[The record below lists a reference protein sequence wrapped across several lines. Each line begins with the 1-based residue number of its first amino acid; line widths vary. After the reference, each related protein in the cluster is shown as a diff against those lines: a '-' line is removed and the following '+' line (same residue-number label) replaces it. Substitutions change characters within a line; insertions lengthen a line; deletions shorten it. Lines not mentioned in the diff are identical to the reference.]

1 MNRTSVRRI
10 VVPSLAALSLGL
22 AVSAC
27 GAANE
32 SSSSNSGSGS
42 SSLSGTLK
50 GSGSSAQQ
58 AAIQAWS
65 AAFGQKNSG
74 VTINY
79 DPAGSGAGVTAFN
92 SGAVDFAGSD
102 AALSASKG
110 EIAAATKRC
119 GGDVLEV
126 PDYVSPIAV
135 IYNLKGVSKLNLDAK
150 TVAEIFAGTIKKWDD
165 PAIKALNS
173 GVSLPSTAINAVHRS
188 DDSGT
193 TNNFTDY
200 LFQASSG
207 AWKSA
212 ASKTWPLK
220 SGEGAN
226 GTSGVVSAVKG
237 GDGSIGYAD
246 NSQAKGLQVANIQV
260 GSAFVAP
267 SADGAAKAL
276 EASPLDTTRTAGDMA
291 VKVDRTTTASG
302 AYPLMLTSYLIACPT
317 YSADKAKLVK
327 GFLSY
332 IVSTAGQ
339 QEGASSA
346 GSAPL
351 PSSLQTKAAGIID
364 GIKTK

>member
-1 MNRTSVRRI
+1 VNRTSLRRI
-10 VVPSLAALSLGL
+10 AAPGITALALGL

-27 GAANE
+27 GAGNE
-32 SSSSNSGSGS
+32 TASSSSGS

-58 AAIQAWS
+58 SAIQAWS
-65 AAFGQKNSG
+65 AAFGKKNSG
-74 VTINY
+74 VTVNY

-102 AALSASKG
+102 AALDPTKG
-110 EIAAATKRC
+110 EVDAATKRC

-126 PDYVSPIAV
+126 PDYISPIAV
-135 IYNLKGVSKLNLDAK
+135 IYNLKGVDKLNLDAK
-150 TVAEIFAGTIKKWDD
+150 TVGAIFSGDIKKWDD

-173 GVSLPSTAINAVHRS
+173 GVKLPSTTINPVHRS

-200 LFQASSG
+200 LFQASGGS
-207 AWKSA
+207 WKSA
-212 ASKTWPLK
+212 ANKTWPLK

-226 GTSGVVSAVKG
+226 GTSGVVASVKG
-237 GDGSIGYAD
+237 GDGSVGYVD
-246 NSQAKGLQVANIQV
+246 NSQAGGLQVANIKV

-276 EASPLDTTRTAGDMA
+276 EASPLDTTRKAGDLA
-291 VKVDRTTTASG
+291 VKVDRTSTTAG

-317 YSADKAKLVK
+317 YDKDKAALVK
-327 GFLSY
+327 GFLGY
-332 IVSTAGQ
+332 IVSTEGQ
-339 QEGASSA
+339 QEGASAA

-351 PSSLQTKAAGIID
+351 PSSLQTKAASIID
-364 GIKTK
+364 GIKSK